1 MGMGDRMRYTIRDIR
16 YQCPVCNKMVERLES
31 SNQRYSPPVC
41 DCAGKPIM
49 VLNPRDYAKADW
61 FGPLGKPPK
70 AWVEEAHEGC
80 ELENQLGR

>member
-1 MGMGDRMRYTIRDIR
+1 MKTLTYRQIR
-16 YQCPVCNKMVERLES
+16 YRCPDCGRTEEVERWSDQPENPPTCGCGQKMV
-31 SNQRYSPPVC
+31 
-41 DCAGKPIM
+41 A
-49 VLNPRDYAKADW
+49 NPRQFSKADW